1 MHDRDEHISWYLD
14 EVGALLYRLPHQ
26 PIHDAIDALLT
37 AYSYGRTIYVIG
49 NGGSAATASHFAATC
64 RNGRWLQ
71 AGHASK
77 LSRLP
82 TTSRCSQPSRT
93 TTDTKRCSSSQ
104 LRTLLNPGDVVVAI
118 SGSGRSPN
126 VVRAVQYAAGR
137 GAVTVALTGMGG
149 GELLSL
155 ADHCVVVPSDRM
167 NQIEDVHTTLCHLMA
182 DAIKE
187 TVAES
192 SSVVRSLP
200 SVVSRAVEPVENAN

>member
-1 MHDRDEHISWYLD
+1 M
-14 EVGALLYRLPHQ
+14 
-26 PIHDAIDALLT
+26 
-37 AYSYGRTIYVIG
+37 
-49 NGGSAATASHFAATC
+49 
-64 RNGRWLQ
+64 
-71 AGHASK
+71 
-77 LSRLP
+77 
-82 TTSRCSQPSRT
+82 
-93 TTDTKRCSSSQ
+93 
-104 LRTLLNPGDVVVAI
+104 
-118 SGSGRSPN
+118 
-126 VVRAVQYAAGR
+126 QYAAGR

-200 SVVSRAVEPVENAN
+200 SVVSRAVEPVETR